1 MCMSVFK
8 GEQGGSIFIK
18 FQVCLQSHGI
28 PRSVLPS
35 AEGTM

>member
-8 GEQGGSIFIK
+8 GGQGFYFMK
-18 FQVCLQSHGI
+18 FQVCLQSHGM

-35 AEGTM
+35 DEGTM

>member
-1 MCMSVFK
+1 MCISVFK
-8 GEQGGSIFIK
+8 GELGGFYFIK